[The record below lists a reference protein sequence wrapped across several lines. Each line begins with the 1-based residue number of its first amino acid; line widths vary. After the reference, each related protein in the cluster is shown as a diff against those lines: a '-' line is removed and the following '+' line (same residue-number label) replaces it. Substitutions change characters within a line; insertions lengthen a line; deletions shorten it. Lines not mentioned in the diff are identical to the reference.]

1 MSARRML
8 KAAVLLLVCMFVIS
22 PGSAVAAQKTFTIG
36 VITDGPLARYQEIVK
51 LYQSEIASMA
61 SSEFSVQF
69 PEDKQLDGGWALVG
83 VNQAIDRLLAD
94 SDVDIVITLGE
105 VATNEIC
112 KRRNLK
118 KPVIAPLVIDAEIQQ
133 LPEKNGASGIRN
145 LSYINTY
152 RSFNSGIRRFQEVV
166 PFKRLAVLV
175 DKFAIESIPKLQQ
188 LVGPVARQAQIRLE
202 LIRVDTSA
210 EEALLRIPP
219 GVDAV
224 QTTALPRFSPAEF
237 KKLVDGLIE
246 RRLPS
251 MTVTDYEE
259 VKEGILATTVPS
271 SAKQQLA
278 RNVAINTY
286 DVMRGEEAGKL
297 STAFS
302 EGEAL
307 TINMATARAIGVQP
321 GWRVMS
327 EAELINEAVGDRDQ
341 RITLYEAVKEA
352 LTVNL
357 DLAAAGKKVTA
368 GEASVKE
375 RRSGL
380 LPQLGISSQARI
392 IDKDR
397 AESSLGVYPEKLWTG
412 SATATQLIYSE
423 KTWAGYEIE
432 KYLQDFRVEELAT
445 ARLDIMQLAAVT
457 YLNVLRV
464 KSIEQIQKENLKL
477 TRANLERARVR
488 VSTGVAGPEEVYR
501 WESQIADSKQFVLR
515 AESAALDAVNAA
527 NRILNRPLQAP
538 FVPEEIDYADPL
550 TTIGSPRP
558 HYYLEDP
565 KTLNEMRDFLISE
578 GIADSPELKQLD
590 AAIEARQRSVVASKR
605 DFWLPTFELAGDVT
619 EEFVREGAGSERPVG
634 STADSTLWTAGVSGS
649 IPLFTSG
656 RKTATLGRTRE
667 ELTGLK
673 LTRTSTEQRIEE
685 RIYNAVHLIRA
696 SYPSIEFSKDA
707 TRAAKLNLDLI
718 TENYTRG
725 TKSIIDLLDA
735 QNQALTADQRA
746 VNAVYDFLI
755 DMMSLQRAMG
765 RFLFYESRA
774 DQEAWYNRLDAFI
787 AEKRRVKPV
796 LKK

>member
-1 MSARRML
+1 
-8 KAAVLLLVCMFVIS
+8 
-22 PGSAVAAQKTFTIG
+22 
-36 VITDGPLARYQEIVK
+36 
-51 LYQSEIASMA
+51 MA

-94 SDVDIVITLGE
+94 SDVDIVIALGE

-251 MTVTDYEE
+251 MTVSDYEE
-259 VKEGILATTVPS
+259 VKAGILATTVPS

-286 DVMRGEEAGKL
+286 EVMRGEEAGKL

-685 RIYNAVHLIRA
+685 RIYNAVHLVRA

-774 DQEAWYNRLDAFI
+774 DQEAWYDRLDEFI
-787 AEKRRVKPV
+787 REKRKVRSRI
-796 LKK
+796 KK

>member
-1 MSARRML
+1 MSARLML
-8 KAAVLLLVCMFVIS
+8 KAAVLLLVILL
-22 PGSAVAAQKTFTIG
+22 AVSTGNVLAAKKTYRVG
-36 VITDGPLARYQEIVK
+36 VITDGPLARYQESVA
-51 LYQSEIASMA
+51 LYQSEITSMA
-61 SSEFSVQF
+61 SSEFNVQF
-69 PEDKQLDGGWALVG
+69 PEDKQLDGGWALVS
-83 VNQAIDRLLAD
+83 VNRAIDRLLAD
-94 SDVDIVITLGE
+94 PKVDIVIALGE
-105 VATNEIC
+105 VVTNEIC

-118 KPVIAPLVIDAEIQQ
+118 KPVIAPLVIDAELQQ
-133 LPEKNGASGIRN
+133 LPEKSGASGIRN

-152 RSFNSGIRRFQEVV
+152 RSFDSGIKRFQEVV
-166 PFKRLAVLV
+166 PFRRLAVLV

-188 LVGPVARQAQIRLE
+188 LVGPVARKAQIRIE
-202 LIRVDTSA
+202 LIRVETSA
-210 EEALLRIPP
+210 EEALHRIPP

-224 QTTALPRFSPAEF
+224 LTTRLPRFTPVEF
-237 KKLVDGLIE
+237 EKLVAGLIE

-251 MTVTDYEE
+251 ATLTDNEE
-259 VKEGILATTVPS
+259 VSVGILATVVPS
-271 SAKQQLA
+271 SARLQLA

-286 DVMRGEEAGKL
+286 EIMRGEEAGKL

-307 TINMATARAIGVQP
+307 TINMATARAIGVFP
-321 GWRVMS
+321 SWRVLA
-327 EAELINEAVGDRDQ
+327 EAELLNEAVGDRDQ

-352 LTVNL
+352 LAVNL

-368 GEASVKE
+368 GEESVKE

-380 LPQLGISSQARI
+380 LPQIGISSQARV

-397 AESSLGVYPEKLWTG
+397 AESSFGIFPERLWTG
-412 SATATQLIYSE
+412 SATASQLIYSE

-432 KYLQDFRVEELAT
+432 KHLQNLRIEELAT

-501 WESQIADSKQFVLR
+501 WESQIADSKQFVLL
-515 AESAALDAVNAA
+515 AESASLDAINAA
-527 NRILNRPLQAP
+527 NRVLNRPLSAR
-538 FVPEEIDYADPL
+538 FIPEEIDYADPL

-558 HYYLEDP
+558 HRYLENP
-565 KTLNEMRDFLISE
+565 KTLNEMRDFLIVE
-578 GIADSPELKQLD
+578 GLADSPEIKQLD
-590 AAIEARQRSVVASKR
+590 AAIEARQRSLVASKR
-605 DFWLPTFELAGDVT
+605 NFWLPTFELAGDVT
-619 EEFVREGAGSERPVG
+619 EEFSRAGAGSDRPAG

-656 RKTATLGRTRE
+656 RKTAALSRTRE
-667 ELTGLK
+667 ELSGLK
-673 LTRTSTEQRIEE
+673 LARSSTEQRIEE
-685 RIYNAVHLIRA
+685 RIYNAVHLVRA
-696 SYPSIEFSKDA
+696 SFPSIEFSKDA
-707 TRAAKLNLDLI
+707 TRAAHLNLDLI

-746 VNAVYDFLI
+746 VNAIYDFLI
-755 DMMSLQRAMG
+755 DMMAVQRALG
-765 RFLFYESRA
+765 RFLFYEPREA
-774 DQEAWYNRLDAFI
+774 QDAWYDRLDAFI
-787 AEKRRVKPV
+787 QEKHRAKPV